1 MKPKYKPSH
10 DGRRDQKSMFVAGI
24 DIGSLTAKAVILDDK
39 AHIMGQALTPTGAFS
54 QKAGENA
61 FEMALAMAEIEA
73 SDIKYVLATGYG
85 RKNIPFAHAEMTEI
99 SCHAKG
105 AHRLFPEARTIIDI
119 GGQDSKAIALNDS
132 GKPVNFIMNDKC
144 AAGCGRFLE
153 VMARA
158 LETEVEK
165 MGELSLRSTK
175 NIQISSICTVFA
187 ESEVVSAVA
196 NKFDRSDIINGIHQ
210 AIAKRVSI
218 MVDHV
223 GLVERVMMSGGV
235 AKNAGVVRA
244 LESQL
249 GTTFLVPK
257 EPQLVGAFGAAL
269 IALEKAEFHDQ
280 SEEKI

>member
-1 MKPKYKPSH
+1 
-10 DGRRDQKSMFVAGI
+10 MFVAGI
-24 DIGSLTAKAVILDDK
+24 DIGSLTAKAVILDQD
-39 AHIMGQALTPTGAFS
+39 ARIVGQALTPTGAFS
-54 QKAGENA
+54 QRAGENA
-61 FEMALAMAEIEA
+61 FEMALKMAGVHT
-73 SDIKYVLATGYG
+73 SDIGYVLATGYG

-99 SCHAKG
+99 SCHARG
-105 AHRLFPEARTIIDI
+105 AHRLFPEARTVIDI
-119 GGQDSKAIALNDS
+119 GGQDSKAIALNES
-132 GKPVNFIMNDKC
+132 GVPVNFIMNDKC

-165 MGELSLRSTK
+165 MGELSAHSTK
-175 NIQISSICTVFA
+175 TIQISSMCTVFA

-196 NKFDRSDIINGIHQ
+196 NKCSRSDIINGIHQ

-235 AKNAGVVRA
+235 AKNTGVVRA

-249 GTTFLVPK
+249 GTTLLVPE
-257 EPQLVGAFGAAL
+257 EPQLVGALGAAV
-269 IALEKAEFHDQ
+269 IALER
-280 SEEKI
+280 SRNMRPVEKSILLNQ